1 MPLWLMVF
9 LQCKDAQTDYHFSL
23 MALTVQDMCS
33 KWRLNGRTA
42 KGSLQTWPLGHASES
57 TELRARQS
65 HTADFACG
73 DTAGSPCSTRVSC
86 KHDSLP
92 VYTPGK
98 GSVIATPRPPHLA
111 KFAGHDE
118 VESRFSQVVVKRSL
132 TTGVRPV
139 RQESAVDRSNSHLIA

>member
-1 MPLWLMVF
+1 
-9 LQCKDAQTDYHFSL
+9 

-57 TELRARQS
+57 TELRASQS

-73 DTAGSPCSTRVSC
+73 DTAEVPSSTRVSGT
-86 KHDSLP
+86 HGSLL
-92 VYTPGK
+92 VYTPGT

-118 VESRFSQVVVKRSL
+118 VESRFSQVAMKRSL
-132 TTGVRPV
+132 TTGVRQV
-139 RQESAVDRSNSHLIA
+139 RQDSVVDRSNSHLIA